1 MYASIVVGTDGS
13 DTAERAVD
21 RALDLADRAGEARVH
36 LVAAYGGPQ
45 IRTESAGPGSRGERV
60 DLREV
65 AEGLL
70 SRAAERVRQRDLE
83 PGIHARQGH
92 PADVLLDVAEE
103 EAADLIVV
111 GNKGISGA
119 RRFLLGSV
127 PTKVA
132 HHAHCDVLIAHTT

>member
-13 DTAERAVD
+13 DTAERAVE
-21 RALDLADRAGEARVH
+21 RALDLAAGAEARVH
-36 LVAAYGGPQ
+36 LVAAYGAPQ

-70 SRAAERVRQRDLE
+70 SRVAERVRQRGLD

-111 GNKGISGA
+111 GNRGISGA